1 MSAITAQTVN
11 ELRGRTGAGLMDCKK
26 ALTEAAGDME
36 KAVEILRI
44 KGMATRDKKSGR
56 SANEGVIVLRLA
68 ADGASATVLE
78 LNCETDF
85 VAKNEAFVA
94 LANDLAAQVEAHGH
108 DNLTEQ
114 AFHRTGQKVN
124 DYLTEQVTKL
134 GENLK
139 VSRSL
144 TVKASA
150 GGKLASY
157 VHNGSKIAVVLE
169 VAAEGAAAGHAGLAD
184 LGRQLAMQVVANGAE
199 YLRREEVPAE
209 RLDKERV
216 IAEEFTKSEADKA
229 IAEAQRIVEDY
240 KGQLAEQKSG
250 GNDPAV
256 IAELEKR
263 IANSEKAAKAAEARK
278 QGQLA
283 NIEKI
288 KSGRVDKF
296 LAERCLLDQPFFR
309 DPDRKVADLVADS
322 AKEMGG
328 AVRVVGFQRFAVGE
342 SPEQA

>member
-11 ELRGRTGAGLMDCKK
+11 ELRARTGAGLMDCKK

-44 KGMATRDKKSGR
+44 KGIATRDKKSGR
-56 SANEGVIVLRLA
+56 SANEGVLTLRVA
-68 ADGASATVLE
+68 ADGLSATVLE

-94 LANDLAAQVEAHGH
+94 LANDLLAQVEKHGH
-108 DNLTEQ
+108 ENLTEQ
-114 AFHRTGQKVN
+114 VFHKTGQKVN
-124 DYLTEQVTKL
+124 DYITEQVTKL

-144 TVKASA
+144 TVKAGP

-157 VHNGSKIAVVLE
+157 VHNGSKIAVLLE
-169 VAAEGAAAGHAGLAD
+169 VAAEGAAASAAGLPD
-184 LGRQLAMQVVANGAE
+184 LARQLAMQVVANGAE
-199 YLRREEVPAE
+199 YVRREDVPAD
-209 RLDKERV
+209 RLEKERV

-229 IAEAQRIVEDY
+229 IAEAHRIIEDY
-240 KGQLAEQKSG
+240 KGQLAEQKAG
-250 GNDPAV
+250 ANDAAT

-263 IANSEKAAKAAEARK
+263 IANSEKAAKAAETRK
-278 QGQLA
+278 VGQLA

-288 KSGRVDKF
+288 KAGRVDKF

-309 DPDRKVADLVADS
+309 DPDKKVSQLLDE
-322 AKEMGG
+322 AKASLGG
-328 AVRVVGFQRFAVGE
+328 AVKVVAFHRFAVGE
-342 SPEQA
+342 SA